1 MTDIASPAFAGA
13 RRSDARAA
21 LIAKRNRAELRFRF
35 YGIAAIVVT
44 GIFLVLVMA
53 DIIVKGIP
61 AFTEHRLDFEIVADQ
76 AALDPEKT
84 GDPKTL
90 LAGDYDKLIRDALRA
105 EFPSVESRADR
116 KLLTGLLSSGAADD
130 FRRMVSRDPS
140 LVGTRAGGPGA
151 AVGRRRPVP
160 QGLSDGN
167 DRAPGNGELTVTL
180 EGTTYNVRSS
190 GDDFAKAYADV
201 RDFLTGRLDA
211 DDKEMK
217 RLSSAL
223 VRARC
228 RGNGGA
234 DRQDKHASRPGS
246 TTLKAKLADASG
258 AIELDTNLPSLL
270 VSVNGG
276 TDQGQQSQSWRHRG

>member
-13 RRSDARAA
+13 KRSDARAA

-76 AALDPEKT
+76 AALDPQKT

-140 LVGTRAGGPGA
+140 LVGTKLEVPVLLSDDADQYLKGYQTGTDRGARQWRAHGDPRRHDLQCA
-151 AVGRRRPVP
+151 LLRRRFR
-160 QGLSDGN
+160 QGLCRRSRLS
-167 DRAPGNGELTVTL
+167 DRATGCRRQGNE
-180 EGTTYNVRSS
+180 
-190 GDDFAKAYADV
+190 A
-201 RDFLTGRLDA
+201 
-211 DDKEMK
+211 
-217 RLSSAL
+217 AL
-223 VRARC
+223 VGARRARC
-228 RGNGGA
+228 RGNGSA

-246 TTLKAKLADASG
+246 RRSRRNWQTPAARSSSTRTFPACS
-258 AIELDTNLPSLL
+258 S
-270 VSVNGG
+270 
-276 TDQGQQSQSWRHRG
+276 R